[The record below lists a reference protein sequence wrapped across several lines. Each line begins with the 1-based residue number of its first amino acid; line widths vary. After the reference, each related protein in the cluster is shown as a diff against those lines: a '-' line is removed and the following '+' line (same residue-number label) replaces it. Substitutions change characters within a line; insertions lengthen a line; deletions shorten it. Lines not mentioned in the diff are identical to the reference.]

1 MFIIL
6 DPTLLKIVQGNF
18 YLLIKDLRDIELS
31 SFIDIQIKFF
41 KIRFNVTTTEV
52 LSIF

>member
-6 DPTLLKIVQGNF
+6 DPVLLKIVQGNF
-18 YLLIKDLRDIELS
+18 YLLLKDLRDIELS

-41 KIRFNVTTTEV
+41 LN
-52 LSIF
+52 SI